1 MLILWIRVD
10 IESYEQLLQEQF
22 DEMKKSFMK
31 KIEQQNNTI
40 TDMKIDAR
48 KKIYSLEDELKQV
61 TYIKD
66 VFLKQITELK
76 KNK

>member
-1 MLILWIRVD
+1 
-10 IESYEQLLQEQF
+10 
-22 DEMKKSFMK
+22 MKKSFVK

-40 TDMKIDAR
+40 NDMKIDSR
-48 KKIYSLEDELKQV
+48 KKIYGLEEELKQV

-76 KNK
+76 KNR

>member
-1 MLILWIRVD
+1 
-10 IESYEQLLQEQF
+10 
-22 DEMKKSFMK
+22 MK